1 VASRHFLFLDEDG
14 SSELYLSSGIW
25 CHEGRPIVAKI
36 RTPRPSHQG
45 DTPSRT
51 ISCHHERPGLI
62 RLRRGPP
69 FTILGAWDG
78 PTHLKSCSD
87 NGRGHWRCSTAPTIG
102 LMFIGGMTIN
112 PPVEANDRN
121 AMTIGDGVGRR
132 EFVEYGNA
140 LIVSV
145 GVPN

>member
-1 VASRHFLFLDEDG
+1 
-14 SSELYLSSGIW
+14 
-25 CHEGRPIVAKI
+25 
-36 RTPRPSHQG
+36 
-45 DTPSRT
+45 
-51 ISCHHERPGLI
+51 
-62 RLRRGPP
+62 
-69 FTILGAWDG
+69 
-78 PTHLKSCSD
+78 
-87 NGRGHWRCSTAPTIG
+87 
-102 LMFIGGMTIN
+102 MFIGGMTIN